1 EKKKKIL
8 MRYWESGMTS
18 TSNEKDKPI
27 NKAAKEANLSS
38 KTVKSVKVNDAIINF
53 QEWIGNERKR
63 QGMSRKRSAKTKSAG
78 DTVPCKTRRTSAY
91 QLFKSDFLKSDLAKT
106 LMKTNGKGEA
116 QRRANALWTT
126 VGAGEKEAY
135 EQKASDINAN
145 PIEAKHETKKS
156 RIKKLTGIIR
166 DSIDQLDTLGCPSLW
181 VGNIGGIPERY
192 FATGVGQLANDETFI
207 NYTVSSMI
215 SSVGK
220 SKQNMELAKTVQL
233 PAKQKKRKKSAQ
245 KKQKETSDPRFHLT
259 DVNGKLVA
267 TGQKVPQTTVHGR
280 KLTSEWAAFQVT
292 MVVDT
297 NAKPWDAYPTHS
309 GQVEQGSFVAWPLA
323 NAKQVEPA
331 SMRKREA
338 TSLIDG
344 LHPDFGRGS
353 PSALVN
359 QPRQSRLKS
368 KK

>member
-1 EKKKKIL
+1 
-8 MRYWESGMTS
+8 MTS

-38 KTVKSVKVNDAIINF
+38 KTVK
-53 QEWIGNERKR
+53 
-63 QGMSRKRSAKTKSAG
+63 
-78 DTVPCKTRRTSAY
+78 
-91 QLFKSDFLKSDLAKT
+91 
-106 LMKTNGKGEA
+106 
-116 QRRANALWTT
+116 
-126 VGAGEKEAY
+126 
-135 EQKASDINAN
+135 
-145 PIEAKHETKKS
+145 
-156 RIKKLTGIIR
+156 
-166 DSIDQLDTLGCPSLW
+166 IDQLDTLGCPSLW

-215 SSVGK
+215 SSVA
-220 SKQNMELAKTVQL
+220 KQNMELAKTVQL

-245 KKQKETSDPRFHLT
+245 KKQK
-259 DVNGKLVA
+259 G
-267 TGQKVPQTTVHGR
+267 PQTTVHGR

-309 GQVEQGSFVAWPLA
+309 GQVEQGYFVAWPLA

>member
-1 EKKKKIL
+1 
-8 MRYWESGMTS
+8 
-18 TSNEKDKPI
+18 
-27 NKAAKEANLSS
+27 
-38 KTVKSVKVNDAIINF
+38 
-53 QEWIGNERKR
+53 
-63 QGMSRKRSAKTKSAG
+63 
-78 DTVPCKTRRTSAY
+78 
-91 QLFKSDFLKSDLAKT
+91 
-106 LMKTNGKGEA
+106 
-116 QRRANALWTT
+116 
-126 VGAGEKEAY
+126 
-135 EQKASDINAN
+135 
-145 PIEAKHETKKS
+145 
-156 RIKKLTGIIR
+156 
-166 DSIDQLDTLGCPSLW
+166 
-181 VGNIGGIPERY
+181 
-192 FATGVGQLANDETFI
+192 
-207 NYTVSSMI
+207 MI
-215 SSVGK
+215 SSV
-220 SKQNMELAKTVQL
+220 
-233 PAKQKKRKKSAQ
+233 
-245 KKQKETSDPRFHLT
+245 ETSDPRFHLT

-353 PSALVN
+353 PPALVN

>member
-1 EKKKKIL
+1 VPKRNKKVQQQQLHDDEEQFIHICKGIL
-8 MRYWESGMTS
+8 
-18 TSNEKDKPI
+18 NEYVI
-27 NKAAKEANLSS
+27 SF
-38 KTVKSVKVNDAIINF
+38 VF
-53 QEWIGNERKR
+53 
-63 QGMSRKRSAKTKSAG
+63 
-78 DTVPCKTRRTSAY
+78 Y
-91 QLFKSDFLKSDLAKT
+91 FLRL
-106 LMKTNGKGEA
+106 
-116 QRRANALWTT
+116 
-126 VGAGEKEAY
+126 
-135 EQKASDINAN
+135 
-145 PIEAKHETKKS
+145 
-156 RIKKLTGIIR
+156 
-166 DSIDQLDTLGCPSLW
+166 
-181 VGNIGGIPERY
+181 
-192 FATGVGQLANDETFI
+192 
-207 NYTVSSMI
+207 
-215 SSVGK
+215 
-220 SKQNMELAKTVQL
+220 
-233 PAKQKKRKKSAQ
+233 
-245 KKQKETSDPRFHLT
+245 ETSDPRFHLT

-368 KK
+368 KKWWWSYSCPSCFILDSPFPPPDIVSCCPAITHPFNIKKRRRSQSNKQHVQFAFSTSRV